1 MWQVTNS
8 FSKSRSSEP
17 ILGPWEPWQVCVCV
31 WGVAQKGPRSGEQS
45 RWKLRGRG
53 MPEMNPAQKISH
65 SNPQYSGTIFRN
77 NEMLT
82 HSCRGREKEGG
93 PRASAEAKGGPCPSL
108 QFGLRPQGQRGLRT
122 LASPASLAPAPRS
135 LPGSSFVPQLLN
147 RSLSLSQS
155 LSHTHPPSQA
165 RVHAPGIG
173 EQLRWTRP

>member
-1 MWQVTNS
+1 MLHKQFQQVPELRAYS
-8 FSKSRSSEP
+8 GA
-17 ILGPWEPWQVCVCV
+17 LGAMAGVCVCV